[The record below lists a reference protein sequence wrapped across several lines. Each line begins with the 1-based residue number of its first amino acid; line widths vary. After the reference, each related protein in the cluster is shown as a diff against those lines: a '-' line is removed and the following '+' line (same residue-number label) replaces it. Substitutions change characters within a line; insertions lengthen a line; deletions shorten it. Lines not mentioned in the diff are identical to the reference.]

1 MEGFLMATRTDRL
14 RVEQDG
20 LFTDVEHALLAS
32 WFGQKPPTSAAHIK
46 LDEAL
51 AFLGF
56 KKECGP
62 YTRTAAAVAHVVL
75 EAIEHRLPVWA
86 CSKGGDLIQ
95 ARSYRGPHQK
105 PRRQAAL
112 LPRKLFAINWASS
125 GPGFDWP
132 VEYQLV
138 WVPIYERFIVTASA
152 DCPDMFGYADFALGH
167 FARTENVG
175 RTVIKIIKRNW
186 MMQRDTGSQPR
197 WEALLS
203 TGLIEK
209 SAIDLLADEV
219 WPQDEI
225 AEEPDEL
232 DEVDGDAS
240 LT

>member
-1 MEGFLMATRTDRL
+1 MATRTDRL

-20 LFTDVEHALLAS
+20 LFTEIEHALLAS
-32 WFGQKPPTSAAHIK
+32 WFDQKPPASAAHVK
-46 LDEAL
+46 VDEAL
-51 AFLGF
+51 AWLGF

-86 CSKGGDLIQ
+86 CLKGGDLIQ
-95 ARSYRGPHQK
+95 ARSYRGPNQK

-125 GPGFDWP
+125 GPGFSWP

-138 WVPIYERFIVTASA
+138 WAPLYERLIVTASA

-167 FARTENVG
+167 FARTDDVG
-175 RTVIKIIKRNW
+175 RSVIKIIKSDW
-186 MMQRDTGSQPR
+186 MMQQDICSQPR
-197 WEALLS
+197 WEALIS

-209 SAIDLLADEV
+209 SDIDLLVDEV
-219 WPQDEI
+219 WPPDEI
-225 AEEPDEL
+225 EEEPDEL
-232 DEVDGDAS
+232 DEADDDAS
-240 LT
+240 LK

>member
-1 MEGFLMATRTDRL
+1 MEGFFMATRTDRL

-20 LFTDVEHALLAS
+20 LFTDVEHSLLAS
-32 WFGQKPPTSAAHIK
+32 WFGQKPPASAAHNV
-46 LDEAL
+46 DEAL
-51 AFLGF
+51 ASLGF
-56 KKECGP
+56 KIECDP

-95 ARSYRGPHQK
+95 ARSYREPNQK

-138 WVPIYERFIVTASA
+138 WVPIYDRHIVTASA

-167 FARTENVG
+167 FARTDDVG
-175 RTVIKIIKRNW
+175 RTVIEIIKRDW
-186 MMQRDTGSQPR
+186 MMLRDTGSQPR

-209 SAIDLLADEV
+209 SAIDLLADEA
-219 WPQDEI
+219 WPPDEI
-225 AEEPDEL
+225 EEEPDEL
-232 DEVDGDAS
+232 DEEDGDAS